1 MEWWAAKRTLPGQTD
16 SGDHHLVRK
25 LSTGALLAVVDGL
38 GHGQD
43 AAAAAKI
50 AIRILR
56 RRAQEPIVALVNHC
70 HAALRETRGAVMSL
84 AHFQAK
90 EGTITWLGVGNVVG
104 LVMRPVTGNGVQP
117 VRLLLRGGVV
127 GGHLPALH
135 VSTFPVQSG
144 DTLVFATDGIG
155 GDFERDLVPSQSL
168 QPLAEGILARHGLK
182 TDDALVL
189 LARFGE
195 VVP

>member
-43 AAAAAKI
+43 ASAAAKI

-84 AHFQAK
+84 AQFQAK

-104 LVMRPVTGNGVQP
+104 LVMRPVMGNA
-117 VRLLLRGGVV
+117 VV
-127 GGHLPALH
+127 
-135 VSTFPVQSG
+135 
-144 DTLVFATDGIG
+144 
-155 GDFERDLVPSQSL
+155 
-168 QPLAEGILARHGLK
+168 
-182 TDDALVL
+182 
-189 LARFGE
+189 
-195 VVP
+195 